1 MTAFR
6 SIRSLPGA
14 LLILSLAAG
23 GVAAQE
29 PGDEV
34 ITHQFSS
41 AWNLS
46 QSDRVF
52 LISSQADTMAPMTFR
67 VGTVDQLQT
76 VQAGAGNGW
85 GSGQGF
91 SGYFT
96 DVFVD
101 FAPLS
106 WLQLG
111 ATMNYGTVGDPATL
125 NIAAP
130 TFYAKAQFLRQDRSG
145 VNMAFAVNLKKIG
158 FSRPTDDH
166 PNDGEV
172 EGQLDVDK
180 RVGPVLLVANAV
192 FGKSFSVPDSD
203 AELKLSAGY
212 YLLPNLVVGLD
223 SITRYDTSFDGGPQ
237 DGTRYWEFTGGAMAT
252 WKVWNLGLSLLA
264 GVASPMHTPLGTP
277 GVGPT
282 AMVQVALLP

>member
-1 MTAFR
+1 M
-6 SIRSLPGA
+6 SRSLVFTLA
-14 LLILSLAAG
+14 LTLALPAL
-23 GVAAQE
+23 AQE
-29 PGDEV
+29 QDPVVTGH
-34 ITHQFSS
+34 ISTT
-41 AWNLS
+41 WTLS
-46 QSDRVF
+46 NSDRIF
-52 LISSQADTMAPMTFR
+52 LISTIADTMQPMTFR
-67 VGTVDQLQT
+67 IGTVDQLQT

-91 SGYFT
+91 SGYYA
-96 DVFVD
+96 DVFAD

-106 WLQLG
+106 WLQVGL
-111 ATMNYGTVGDPATL
+111 TMNYATVGDPATL
-125 NIAAP
+125 NIPAP
-130 TFYAKAQFLRQDRSG
+130 TAYAKAQFLRQDWAG

-180 RVGPVLLVANAV
+180 RIGRLLLVANGV

-212 YLLPNLVVGLD
+212 FLLQNLVVGLD
-223 SITRYDTSFDGGPQ
+223 TISRYDTSFDGGPQ